1 MNRDEDVNDE
11 IRAHLEMARQ
21 DRVDRGEDPVQAAAN
36 ARREFGN
43 VLQVEE
49 KTREVWTWR
58 PAEELAQDIRF
69 GIRQLLQS
77 PLFALVAIASL
88 ALGIGANTALFS
100 VAHTLLLK
108 DLPYRDGDR
117 LAYVTEYWPH
127 EPVNPG
133 PPSPDYTNW
142 RTNSQLN
149 DGIAAYSGVQFSL
162 TLTGIGE
169 PERVPG
175 TLVTHELLDL
185 LGVRMAAGRN
195 FIRDEDRP
203 NAEPVVILSNRL
215 WLRKFGAADVI
226 GKVVAFD
233 GVGRRIV
240 GVLPAGF
247 VFPDNNFRDDMLV
260 PMELPPNLS
269 WRNAQIFRLVR
280 VLRHFRGVTQVCF
293 PRITQ
298 AVCS

>member
-21 DRVDRGEDPVQAAAN
+21 DRVDRGEDPVQAAAD

-49 KTREVWTWR
+49 KTREVWTWK

-77 PLFALVAIASL
+77 QLFALVEIASL

-108 DLPYRDGDR
+108 NLPYRDGDR

-142 RTNSQLN
+142 RANSQLN

-162 TLTGIGE
+162 TL
-169 PERVPG
+169 
-175 TLVTHELLDL
+175 
-185 LGVRMAAGRN
+185 
-195 FIRDEDRP
+195 
-203 NAEPVVILSNRL
+203 
-215 WLRKFGAADVI
+215 
-226 GKVVAFD
+226 
-233 GVGRRIV
+233 
-240 GVLPAGF
+240 
-247 VFPDNNFRDDMLV
+247 
-260 PMELPPNLS
+260 
-269 WRNAQIFRLVR
+269 
-280 VLRHFRGVTQVCF
+280 
-293 PRITQ
+293 
-298 AVCS
+298 